1 MSILD
6 KITEGDSISSTPK
19 TPITE
24 TASVTTTGNTGSN
37 APPIDWQQ
45 AFHHAMNEGANL
57 ASLEIAPRPSLMG
70 AWMKEGDLGMIYA
83 ARGVGKTWL
92 SMMLAH
98 ALAEGRGLGEWEAGE
113 QGPGV
118 VVYVDGEM
126 NLADTVAREQQM
138 KAMGFQSVNLTFL
151 HHEQLPEGRHL
162 NLADVGQ
169 QEALLA
175 EAKARGAKAVVLDNI
190 SCLFRDV
197 DENDNNEWEKVS
209 PWLLSFRRAGV
220 AVVLIHHEGRNGGGA
235 RGASRREDMMHWVIR
250 LEGNSVTTG
259 DDGASFSSS
268 FTKCR
273 NCPGRD
279 APPLEWRVGNEA
291 VECERAD
298 DVEQLV
304 ALVRDGFSDCG
315 EIADCTGWSK
325 SRVSKLARRA
335 MNAGRLEKSGRKYK
349 IPG

>member
-1 MSILD
+1 
-6 KITEGDSISSTPK
+6 
-19 TPITE
+19 
-24 TASVTTTGNTGSN
+24 
-37 APPIDWQQ
+37 
-45 AFHHAMNEGANL
+45 
-57 ASLEIAPRPSLMG
+57 
-70 AWMKEGDLGMIYA
+70 MKEGDLGMIYA

-98 ALAEGRGLGEWEAGE
+98 ALAEGLRLGEWDAGE
-113 QGPGV
+113 LGPQKV
-118 VVYVDGEM
+118 LYVDGEM
-126 NLADTVAREQQM
+126 NLADTVWREQQM
-138 KAMGFQSVNLTFL
+138 EIMGFKSRNLTFL
-151 HHEQLPEGRHL
+151 HHEKLPEGRHL

-175 EAKARGAKAVVLDNI
+175 EAKARGAKAVVLDNL
-190 SCLFRDV
+190 SCLFRGV

-209 PWLLSFRRAGV
+209 PWLLSFRRAGI
-220 AVVLIHHEGRNGGGA
+220 AVIIIHHEGRNGGGA
-235 RGASRREDMMHWVIR
+235 RGASRREDAMHWVIR
-250 LEGNSVTTG
+250 LERNSGTTS
-259 DDGASFSSS
+259 DDGASFTSS

-279 APPLEWRVGNEA
+279 APPLEWKVDKGA
-291 VECERAD
+291 VECERTD

-335 MNAGRLEKSGRKYK
+335 MNAGRLGKSGREYK
-349 IPG
+349 ITG